1 MLVAA
6 KILMAK
12 ADAGLGFSLF
22 VASIFIFGGIEQLFR
37 ARRLARDY
45 TLEQRKEMFPTAW
58 RSDSLARH
66 PARSAVFWL
75 HRHRAWH
82 VHRRPIHRARYLSAP
97 NPKMNR
103 GHVGAGLRSPSQSN
117 ERSTACAEACDLP
130 LTGDLAVF
138 SGWLSGAR

>member
-66 PARSAVFWL
+66 PARSAVFGCIAIVL
-75 HRHRAWH
+75 GTFIVVLSIVRA
-82 VHRRPIHRARYLSAP
+82 
-97 NPKMNR
+97 
-103 GHVGAGLRSPSQSN
+103 
-117 ERSTACAEACDLP
+117 T
-130 LTGDLAVF
+130 
-138 SGWLSGAR
+138 